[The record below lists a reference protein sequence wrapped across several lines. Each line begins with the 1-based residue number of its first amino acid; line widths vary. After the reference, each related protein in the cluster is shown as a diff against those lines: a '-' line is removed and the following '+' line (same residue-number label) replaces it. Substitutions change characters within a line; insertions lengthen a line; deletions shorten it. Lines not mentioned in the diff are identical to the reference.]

1 MLLFLSLKNQ
11 KGELASERNLQ
22 TSSDEII
29 SDNGSLVLPNNTNT
43 TAPTSIQSFFFNS
56 HKALVKFCI
65 IIFLQCNLSFFCL
78 TTCLI

>member
-56 HKALVKFCI
+56 
-65 IIFLQCNLSFFCL
+65 
-78 TTCLI
+78 